1 MTFKEMNLGLPQ
13 NAQADFAV
21 SVKVGVEADSVVSC
35 GNQLDTWR
43 VNGVVGGAAK
53 QEEEEAALIWRVKWP
68 CDQRMDLTSRRVWK
82 TVSERWRNRMKLWT
96 ELRTQL
102 QEDPD

>member
-1 MTFKEMNLGLPQ
+1 MTLHLPQ

-43 VNGVVGGAAK
+43 VNGVVGRTAE

-68 CDQRMDLTSRRVWK
+68 CDQRMDLTNRRVWK
-82 TVSERWRNRMKLWT
+82 SVRER
-96 ELRTQL
+96 
-102 QEDPD
+102 